1 MKQSPMYDVIIVGT
15 GPAGGTAAFFLA
27 EAGLRVLVLEK
38 ETLPRYKTCGGG
50 ISVRFLEKTFPF
62 SFKTIC
68 ETQLDS
74 ISYLYGKHKNVMPVF
89 SSGITTVMRDRLDYF
104 ILCHAKAEVIQNIMV
119 AHVIEHPENVIVESR
134 DGRVFTSRY
143 VIGADGANSIVA
155 HSLGLRPARKLV
167 AAIELEVPVSSEIMK
182 VYQHTMVI
190 IFREIPNG
198 YLWIFP
204 KQDHLSV
211 GIASLRPKPGEL
223 QACLSR
229 VMSNLGIPLE
239 NIPRHSHPIPIYS
252 GREKISTPRVFLT
265 GDAAGLVDPFSG
277 EGIRYAIK
285 SGKFAAQSILSGH
298 PEQYPN
304 LIFKKIGLAHLLSRI
319 ETWIF
324 FRLERYCLHL
334 GAPNPFTTKAIMN
347 MLDDEAN
354 TIDIILIAIITL
366 PIFAVTELLSRLA
379 IQFKKPDIA
388 TRIKSTIYSSPE
400 VD

>member
-1 MKQSPMYDVIIVGT
+1 VEQSILYDAIIVGA

-68 ETQLDS
+68 EVQLNS
-74 ISYLYGKHKNVMPVF
+74 IAYLYGRHKKVMPVF

-104 ILCHAKAEVIQNIMV
+104 ILSHTKAEVIQNISV
-119 AHVIEHPENVIVESR
+119 RNVLEYPERVTVETR
-134 DGRVFTSRY
+134 DGRVFTARY
-143 VIGADGANSIVA
+143 VIGADGANSTVA

-167 AAIELEVPVSSEIMK
+167 AAIELEVPVSSEVLK
-182 VYQHTMVI
+182 GYQHTMVI

-204 KQDHLSV
+204 KQDHLSI
-211 GIASLRPKPGEL
+211 GIASLRPKPGQL
-223 QACLSR
+223 QACLNR
-229 VMSNLGIPLE
+229 VMSHLGIPLE

-252 GREKISTPRVFLT
+252 GREKISTPRVLLT

-277 EGIRYAIK
+277 EGIRYAVK
-285 SGKFAAQSILSGH
+285 SGKLAAQAILSGH
-298 PEQYPN
+298 PEHYSN
-304 LIFKKIGLAHLLSRI
+304 LIFHKIGLAHLLSRV

-324 FRLERYCLHL
+324 FRLERYCLFL

-379 IQFKKPDIA
+379 IHLKKPDIA
-388 TRIKSTIYSSPE
+388 AQIKSTIYSSSE